1 MFAKYVVR
9 TKMNNKVT
17 YIECDETKA
26 RYEHTYLNNDKTGFK
41 KTELEVMREN
51 LRKYAAQQ
59 KWENNKERI
68 DLDEWIKQQVQS
80 EQRAVFVTLK
90 FRHKYNDEG
99 AKTDISE
106 GEAQRLLNAFL
117 KKTDKKWFSERKV
130 KQRKEGT
137 KRLVFKH
144 MGKTGVNVHFHYVA
158 FTDDVDA
165 EAYAKEAQEV
175 WTGLDTAGWIDTERS
190 TFVIVENTK
199 KDFESVSLYCAKEVN
214 KLGAEKSWMINESYL
229 GNDIAV

>member
-1 MFAKYVVR
+1 MKNEVR
-9 TKMNNKVT
+9 
-17 YIECDETKA
+17 YINCENTKA
-26 RYEHTYLNNDKTGFK
+26 VYEHTYLNDDRSGFK
-41 KTELEVMREN
+41 KTEHELLSEK
-51 LRKYAAQQ
+51 LRKQIAQQ

-68 DLDEWIKQQVQS
+68 DLDEWIKQHVQS
-80 EQRAVFVTLK
+80 EQSAVFVTLK

-106 GEAQRLLNAFL
+106 DEAQRLLNTFL

-158 FTDDVDA
+158 FTDGVDA
-165 EAYAKEAQEV
+165 EAYAREAQEV

-190 TFVIVENTK
+190 TFVIVENTT

-229 GNDIAV
+229 GNDVAV